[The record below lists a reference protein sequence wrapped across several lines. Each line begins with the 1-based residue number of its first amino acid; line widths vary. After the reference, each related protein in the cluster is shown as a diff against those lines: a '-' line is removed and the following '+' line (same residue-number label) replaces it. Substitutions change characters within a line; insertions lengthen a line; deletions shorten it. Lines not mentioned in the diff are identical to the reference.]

1 MKTFAEILAQ
11 LRAEITDL
19 TTAENTEKIAG
30 IAKSLDTLEDAHK
43 STQEE
48 AKSAKDN
55 LVKYVK
61 EYALKKPSQVETGIE
76 TPVSIEDA
84 FENATKEIIEKRG
97 KKTL

>member
-1 MKTFAEILAQ
+1 M
-11 LRAEITDL
+11 
-19 TTAENTEKIAG
+19 
-30 IAKSLDTLEDAHK
+30 
-43 STQEE
+43 
-48 AKSAKDN
+48 
-55 LVKYVK
+55 KYVK